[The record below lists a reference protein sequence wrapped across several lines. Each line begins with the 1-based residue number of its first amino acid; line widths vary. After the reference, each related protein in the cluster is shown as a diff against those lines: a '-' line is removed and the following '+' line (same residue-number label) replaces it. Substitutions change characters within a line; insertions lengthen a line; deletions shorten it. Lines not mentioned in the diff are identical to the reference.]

1 MKGSPP
7 TKKIMNTSGTMM
19 QADFDFDLHTNE
31 KHVASPHDLFVCGSG
46 PRSRVYCS

>member
-1 MKGSPP
+1 
-7 TKKIMNTSGTMM
+7 MNISGTMM

-46 PRSRVYCS
+46 PRRGEVGYTLAAEGERS